1 MEANPDKF
9 QVMLLSKKEMKE
21 PFSFTLNGNIL
32 KSDTCVKLLGTD
44 QICQKSSTQLEYSL
58 RDSQNFG

>member
-1 MEANPDKF
+1 MEAN
-9 QVMLLSKKEMKE
+9 LSKKEMKE

-32 KSDTCVKLLGTD
+32 KSDTFVKLLGTD